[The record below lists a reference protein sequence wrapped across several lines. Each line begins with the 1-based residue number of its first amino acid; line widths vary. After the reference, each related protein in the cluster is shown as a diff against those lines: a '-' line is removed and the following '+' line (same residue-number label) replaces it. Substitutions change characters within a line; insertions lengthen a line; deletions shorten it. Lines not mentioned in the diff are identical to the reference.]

1 MDKLIK
7 NNLDQ
12 PLVSIITVVFNNS
25 GYIRDTIE
33 SVLYQSYPLIEYI
46 VIDGGSIDGTVD
58 VIKEYQN
65 KISVFISE
73 TDKGIYDGLN
83 KGISLATGDV
93 IAFLHSDDVYAHET
107 VISNVVGFF
116 DNDTQGV
123 YGDLVYT
130 DKVDMSK
137 VFRYWKSCDF
147 SPSLLSKGWMPPH
160 PTLFLRCEV
169 YQKYGTF
176 DTSFK
181 IAGDYDFMLRILK
194 DNIVVKYLPQV
205 IYKMRVGGESNRS
218 IKNILDKSKED
229 FRAMRKNEINNPFFA
244 LFYKN
249 MSKIMQLVRH

>member
-1 MDKLIK
+1 MK
-7 NNLDQ
+7 
-12 PLVSIITVVFNNS
+12 VSIIVSVFNNKN
-25 GYIRDTIE
+25 TIAAAIN
-33 SVLYQSYPLIEYI
+33 SIISQDYDDIECI
-46 VIDGGSIDGTVD
+46 VVDAGSTDGTVEI
-58 VIKEYQN
+58 IKGFGDRIN
-65 KISVFISE
+65 TFISE
-73 TDKGIYDGLN
+73 PDRGIYDGLN

-160 PTLFLRCEV
+160 PTLFLRREV

-205 IYKMRVGGESNRS
+205 VYKMRVGGESNRS
-218 IKNILDKSKED
+218 IKNILNKSKED
-229 FRAMRKNEINNPFFA
+229 LRAMRKNEINNPFFA

-249 MSKIMQLVRH
+249 MSKIMQLVRR

>member
-1 MDKLIK
+1 MK
-7 NNLDQ
+7 
-12 PLVSIITVVFNNS
+12 VSIITIVWNNKET
-25 GYIRDTIE
+25 IRDAINT
-33 SVLYQSYPLIEYI
+33 VLSQTYKNIEYI
-46 VIDGGSIDGTVD
+46 IIDGASTDGTFE
-58 VIKEYQN
+58 IIQN
-65 KISVFISE
+65 YSDKVAKIVSE
-73 TDKGIYDGLN
+73 SDKGIYDGLN

-93 IAFLHSDDVYAHET
+93 IAFLHSDDVYANET
-107 VISNVVGFF
+107 VISNIVNCF
-116 DNDTQGV
+116 DNGAQGV

-130 DKVDMSK
+130 DKADVNK

-160 PTLFLRCEV
+160 PTLFLRREV
-169 YQKYGTF
+169 YQKYGAF
-176 DTSFK
+176 DISFK

-229 FRAMRKNEINNPFFA
+229 LRAMRKNKINNPFFA

-249 MSKIMQLVRH
+249 ISKIMQLVKR

>member
-1 MDKLIK
+1 MDK
-7 NNLDQ
+7 
-12 PLVSIITVVFNNS
+12 T
-25 GYIRDTIE
+25 
-33 SVLYQSYPLIEYI
+33 LIEIIQNYSDKVSKI
-46 VIDGGSIDGTVD
+46 V
-58 VIKEYQN
+58 
-65 KISVFISE
+65 SE
-73 TDKGIYDGLN
+73 SDKGIYDGLN

-93 IAFLHSDDVYAHET
+93 IAFLHSDDVYANET
-107 VISNVVGFF
+107 VISDIVNCF
-116 DNDTQGV
+116 DNNTQGV

-130 DKVDMSK
+130 DKADVNK

-147 SPSLLSKGWMPPH
+147 SLSLLSKGWMPPH
-160 PTLFLRCEV
+160 PTLFLRREV
-169 YQKYGTF
+169 YQKYGAF
-176 DTSFK
+176 DISFK

-249 MSKIMQLVRH
+249 VSKIIQLVRR

>member
-1 MDKLIK
+1 MKI
-7 NNLDQ
+7 
-12 PLVSIITVVFNNS
+12 SIITVCFNS
-25 GYIRDTIE
+25 EKTIRDTIE
-33 SVLYQSYPLIEYI
+33 SVLSQSYPDVEYI
-46 VIDGGSIDGTVD
+46 IIDGLSKDNTMSIVS
-58 VIKEYQN
+58 EYDD
-65 KISVFISE
+65 KISKIISE
-73 TDKGIYDGLN
+73 PDKGIYDGLN
-83 KGISLATGDV
+83 KGVSLATGDV
-93 IAFLHSDDVYAHET
+93 IAFLHSDDVYANET
-107 VISNVVGFF
+107 VISNIVNCF
-116 DNDTQGV
+116 DNGAQGV

-130 DKVDMSK
+130 DKADVNK

-160 PTLFLRCEV
+160 PTLFLRREV
-169 YQKYGTF
+169 YQKYGAF
-176 DTSFK
+176 DISFK

>member
-1 MDKLIK
+1 MK
-7 NNLDQ
+7 
-12 PLVSIITVVFNNS
+12 VSIIVSVFNNKS
-25 GYIRDTIE
+25 TVADAINSIISQDYDDIE
-33 SVLYQSYPLIEYI
+33 CI
-46 VIDGGSIDGTVD
+46 VVDAGSTDGTVEI
-58 VIKEYQN
+58 IKGFGDRIN
-65 KISVFISE
+65 TFISE
-73 TDKGIYDGLN
+73 PDRGIYDGLN

-160 PTLFLRCEV
+160 PTLFLRREV

-205 IYKMRVGGESNRS
+205 VYKMRVGGESNRS
-218 IKNILDKSKED
+218 IKNILNKSKED
-229 FRAMRKNEINNPFFA
+229 LRAMRKNEINNPFFA

-249 MSKIMQLVRH
+249 MSKIMQLVRR

>member
-1 MDKLIK
+1 MK
-7 NNLDQ
+7 
-12 PLVSIITVVFNNS
+12 VSIIVSVFNNKS
-25 GYIRDTIE
+25 TVADAINSIISQDYDDIE
-33 SVLYQSYPLIEYI
+33 CI
-46 VIDGGSIDGTVD
+46 VVDAGSTDGTVEI
-58 VIKEYQN
+58 IKGFGDRIN
-65 KISVFISE
+65 TFISE
-73 TDKGIYDGLN
+73 PDRGIYDGLN

-160 PTLFLRCEV
+160 PTLFLRREV

-181 IAGDYDFMLRILK
+181 IASDYDFMLRILK

-205 IYKMRVGGESNRS
+205 VYKMRVGGESNRS
-218 IKNILDKSKED
+218 IKNILNKSKED
-229 FRAMRKNEINNPFFA
+229 LRAMRKNEINNPFFA

-249 MSKIMQLVRH
+249 MSKIMQLVRR